1 MGSRESNK
9 GSKQL
14 ERHRLEN
21 DKAFEIESTKQERLE
36 RRNLEIEK
44 MRELMEARQEAKAL
58 ESQLRLVKMEQELQ
72 EVRDRISRL
81 KAQQNSP
88 LYQTTSPSKNRH
100 PNSPQ

>member
-21 DKAFEIESTKQERLE
+21 EKAFEIESTKQERLERHILERAETRREQERIE

-72 EVRDRISRL
+72 EGQD
-81 KAQQNSP
+81 
-88 LYQTTSPSKNRH
+88 
-100 PNSPQ
+100 